1 MALHNKVIDG
11 VTVLVDDEGVVQWA
25 PPSSAIKAGD
35 SSFPHALAKPVT
47 ITANSPDPARAAQT
61 QADMERRAEEY
72 RKQQAGQGGDP
83 GQKKPPDTFD
93 LFMETEVIDG
103 TGFKVKHALG
113 VGSFVLLLAR
123 GK

>member
-1 MALHNKVIDG
+1 MA
-11 VTVLVDDEGVVQWA
+11 
-25 PPSSAIKAGD
+25 
-35 SSFPHALAKPVT
+35 
-47 ITANSPDPARAAQT
+47 
-61 QADMERRAEEY
+61 RRAEEY